1 MPNLQDMRDILY
13 LSRFDGNIEDEEII
27 ILLGRI
33 NNSSRT
39 GEIKNP

>member
-1 MPNLQDMRDILY
+1 MPNLQDIRDILY

-27 ILLGRI
+27 IPLGRI

-39 GEIKNP
+39 GKIKNP